1 MCSGNYDSFFA
12 GRGTGARVCW
22 QWHFSLAFYTTWPR
36 RLLGPPCQSRLRG
49 VFLTVGTPF
58 LASCLLERNRWFWDS
73 AGDFCRVKMKLRVA
87 RKKGAAW
94 HLLYLLEFPLQIFL
108 KYKGGLGE
116 THHDPILP
124 SGHWP
129 LFTSLRNHGRWVIGY
144 PRQEK
149 SADGTDATRCLDP
162 GFWVWSYGV
171 SLVEKFS
178 FSKKHMDELR
188 SLSHGYI
195 WLPWLLGF
203 QACHLDTLLEPFF
216 SLVEIAMEFLS
227 KSDISWTDLNFH
239 LDLIENR
246 VQGTPKFHG
255 FIIMFTQI
263 HDSCVNSLSWMHNY
277 YRKLLK
283 VPKSL
288 IYFPINYTQVL
299 WVLGGSRY
307 PPQAWLAGKSPM
319 NSWFSQL

>member
-129 LFTSLRNHGRWVIGY
+129 LFTSLWNHGRWVIGY
-144 PRQEK
+144 PRWEK
-149 SADGTDATRCLDP
+149 MADGTDARCLDP
-162 GFWVWSYGV
+162 F
-171 SLVEKFS
+171 
-178 FSKKHMDELR
+178 
-188 SLSHGYI
+188 
-195 WLPWLLGF
+195 
-203 QACHLDTLLEPFF
+203 
-216 SLVEIAMEFLS
+216 
-227 KSDISWTDLNFH
+227 
-239 LDLIENR
+239 
-246 VQGTPKFHG
+246 
-255 FIIMFTQI
+255 
-263 HDSCVNSLSWMHNY
+263 
-277 YRKLLK
+277 
-283 VPKSL
+283 
-288 IYFPINYTQVL
+288 
-299 WVLGGSRY
+299 WVLGMVVWCFFWSIKKFWSNFEKTYGTSKFE
-307 PPQAWLAGKSPM
+307 PWLHMVTMVIGLPGVSSGHIAGTLFLFGGNCHGIPVKKWHQL
-319 NSWFSQL
+319 NWSQLPFGFDWK